1 MLKKYRERLGIS
13 QEELEKLTNLDRK
26 TIFRIENDIST
37 PLLENFAKLVIAL
50 KLTNEEIAEEVKK
63 SVKVD

>member
-63 SVKVD
+63 SVKK